1 MKRISLV
8 LSLLLLVFCSTV
20 AMAADEETSGFYVGI
35 LGGYVMPK
43 DMGVTPKDG
52 STQNDIAM
60 DKGDLAGIKVG
71 YIPPVAKYLA
81 TELEYNYSKNSF
93 DNGKQYTDSGGS
105 YTLDGT
111 TNNMHAF
118 FLNLKLR
125 YPEGSF
131 HPYIGIGPGY
141 SWVKQGDVTL
151 RATGGSGTMAGGTSS
166 QFAYQLLAGLDYDIT
181 KNWGVGI
188 GYKYVQVKPS
198 FGGDLNA
205 DIDYK
210 AHVVT
215 LGVNY
220 SF

>member
-1 MKRISLV
+1 M
-8 LSLLLLVFCSTV
+8 FCLTV

-43 DMGVTPKDG
+43 DLGVTDKAGGG
-52 STQNDIAM
+52 SQDFAM
-60 DKGDLAGIKVG
+60 DKSYLAGIKVG
-71 YIPPVAKYLA
+71 YIPPFAKYLA
-81 TELEYNYSKNSF
+81 TELEYNYSKSDF
-93 DNGKQYTDSGGS
+93 DNGKRYTSLFGTSAPGIS
-105 YTLDGT
+105 LTIDGT
-111 TNNMHAF
+111 STIHAF
-118 FLNLKLR
+118 FFNLKLR

-141 SWVKQGDVTL
+141 SWVELGDTTE
-151 RATGGSGTMAGGTSS
+151 RATSGSVTAAYTMAGETSS

-188 GYKYVQVKPS
+188 GYKYVQIKPS
-198 FGGDLNA
+198 FGGAINA
-205 DIDYK
+205 DVDYK

>member
-1 MKRISLV
+1 MKRICLV
-8 LSLLLLVFCSTV
+8 LSLLLVVFCSTV
-20 AMAADEETSGFYVGI
+20 AMAAEETSGFYAGI
-35 LGGYVMPK
+35 LGGYVMPT
-43 DMGVTPKDG
+43 DVGVTPKNG
-52 STQNDIAM
+52 GTQPDLAM
-60 DKGDLAGIKVG
+60 DNGYLAGIKVG
-71 YIPPVAKYLA
+71 YIPPFAKYLA
-81 TELEYNYSKNSF
+81 MELEYNYSTSSF
-93 DNGKQYTDSGGS
+93 DNGKQYTDQRVS
-105 YTLDGT
+105 YTVDG

-141 SWVKQGDVTL
+141 SWVKQGDVTV
-151 RATGGSGTMAGGTSS
+151 RVTGGSATMAGGTSS
-166 QFAYQLLAGLDYDIT
+166 QFAYQFLAGLDYDIT

-188 GYKYVQVKPS
+188 GYKYVQIKPS

-205 DIDYK
+205 DMDYK